1 MPDPS
6 GTPDLIEPGEIVG
19 GKYRVGQMIGR
30 GGMSIVYEAKHV
42 QLGQDLAVKV
52 LTGQQTLSRVLNEAQ
67 ATARLSSEHVVRVM
81 DVGTTKSGY
90 GYVVMEKLRGCDLA
104 EMIRG
109 GKPLPVQEAVKLVLE
124 ACHGLA
130 EAHAAGIVHRDI
142 KPSNLF
148 LAQKP
153 DKTVNLKV
161 LDFGLARAEVTAA
174 TTARGSARGP
184 RIAGSP
190 GYASPEQLGTAS
202 DADARADIWGLG
214 VVLFEAISGHRPFEA
229 TNLQD
234 ALIAAATLPM
244 PPLTSPSEPIPAGF
258 EDVVRKCLEKD
269 RENRYATVVDLA
281 EALRPFAPPAFAH
294 YVDRVKAVGG
304 RNPFSVG
311 TVRTVAP
318 EGEGHTATVGTFATD
333 TFTADGARE
342 SIAPRS
348 NPMPESNATS
358 TSTPGFVVA
367 SVVSQRLAVLLAL
380 IAVVSTCLVVLIVI
394 GMRKPATP
402 AATTKAPPTAAL
414 TLPPSPSALGPL
426 PPLALPPAS
435 TAAAPANVIDL
446 DETESEPEAEAAP
459 EKPEKPEKAEK
470 PEKTTKVTAEKPAP
484 KNPGKSRPKPAAS
497 AKGGNPMTYR

>member
-1 MPDPS
+1 MSDGSSPHGSPI
-6 GTPDLIEPGEIVG
+6 IEPGEIVG
-19 GKYRVGQMIGR
+19 GKYRIGQMIGR
-30 GGMSIVYEAKHV
+30 GGMSVVYEAKHV

-67 ATARLSSEHVVRVM
+67 ATARLTSEHVVRVM
-81 DVGTTKSGY
+81 DVGTTNAGY
-90 GYVVMEKLRGCDLA
+90 GYVVMEKLRGCDLS

-109 GKPLPVQEAVKLVLE
+109 GKPLPVSEAVKLVLE

-153 DKTVNLKV
+153 DKTVTLKV

-214 VVLFEAISGHRPFEA
+214 VVLYEAVSGHRPFEA
-229 TNLQD
+229 ANLQD

-244 PPLTSPSEPIPAGF
+244 PPLTSPNEPIPPGF

-269 RENRYATVVDLA
+269 RENRYATVQDLA
-281 EALRPFAPPAFAH
+281 EALRPYAPAAFAH
-294 YVDRVKAVGG
+294 YVDRVRAVGG
-304 RNPFSVG
+304 KNPFSVG
-311 TVRTVAP
+311 TIRTVSP
-318 EGEGHTATVGTFATD
+318 EGEGHTATVGTFSTD
-333 TFTADGARE
+333 TFTGDAAPD
-342 SIAPRS
+342 SMMPRS
-348 NPMPESNATS
+348 VPMPEST
-358 TSTPGFVVA
+358 THPTGTTQGFLVA
-367 SVVSQRLAVLLAL
+367 SVVSQRLVMLLAA
-380 IAVVSTCLVVLIVI
+380 IAVVSTCLVVLVLV
-394 GMRKPATP
+394 GMRKPEPTAG
-402 AATTKAPPTAAL
+402 KPPPSAAL

-426 PPLALPPAS
+426 PPLALPAAS
-435 TAAAPANVIDL
+435 AEPAPATVNL
-446 DETESEPEAEAAP
+446 DDVPTEKVVA
-459 EKPEKPEKAEK
+459 EKPEKPTPPKGGR
-470 PEKTTKVTAEKPAP
+470 KTSKPA
-484 KNPGKSRPKPAAS
+484 GSAKPA
-497 AKGGNPMTYR
+497 GNPMTYR

>member
-1 MPDPS
+1 MLAPMPDPS
-6 GTPDLIEPGEIVG
+6 GSPDLIQPGEVVG
-19 GKYRVGQMIGR
+19 GKYRIGQMIGR
-30 GGMSIVYEAKHV
+30 GGMSVVYEAKHV

-67 ATARLSSEHVVRVM
+67 ATARLTSEHVVRVH
-81 DVGTTKSGY
+81 DVGTTKAGF
-90 GYVVMEKLRGCDLA
+90 GYVVMEKLRGCDLS

-109 GKPLPVQEAVKLVLE
+109 GKGVPVSEAVKLVLE

-153 DKTVNLKV
+153 DKTVTLKV

-214 VVLFEAISGHRPFEA
+214 IVLYEAVAGHRPFEA
-229 TNLQD
+229 ANLQD

-244 PPLTSPSEPIPAGF
+244 PPLTSPSEPIPPGF

-269 RENRYATVVDLA
+269 RENRYSSVQDLA
-281 EALRPFAPPAFAH
+281 EALRPYAPAAFAH

-333 TFTADGARE
+333 TFTAEASPD
-342 SIAPRS
+342 SMMPRS
-348 NPMPESNATS
+348 NGMPESNPTATPP
-358 TSTPGFVVA
+358 TPGFVVA

-380 IAVVSTCLVVLIVI
+380 IAVVTTCLVVLIVI
-394 GMRKPATP
+394 GTRKPTTP
-402 AATTKAPPTAAL
+402 ASTGKAPPSAAL

-435 TAAAPANVIDL
+435 TP
-446 DETESEPEAEAAP
+446 PPPAP
-459 EKPEKPEKAEK
+459 EPQ
-470 PEKTTKVTAEKPAP
+470 VINLDDSVAEKPAAGEKP
-484 KNPGKSRPKPAAS
+484 APGEKPAKSTKARPRGAAS
-497 AKGGNPMTYR
+497 AKPAGNPMTYR